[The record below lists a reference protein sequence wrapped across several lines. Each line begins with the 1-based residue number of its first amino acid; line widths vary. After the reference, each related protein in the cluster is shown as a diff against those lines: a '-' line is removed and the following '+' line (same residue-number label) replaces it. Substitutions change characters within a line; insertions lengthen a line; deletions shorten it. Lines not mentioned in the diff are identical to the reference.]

1 MGEIFQRA
9 FLWGVAGMLIG
20 PTTVY
25 SMMLFVLYT
34 DQACR
39 AGESANCKLDVW
51 LNLTIAVIVGFLLFF
66 AVTLV
71 RGLLRR
77 AREAAAD

>member
-1 MGEIFQRA
+1 MPGQI
-9 FLWGVAGMLIG
+9 VAGMLIG
-20 PTTVY
+20 PATVY
-25 SMMLFVLYT
+25 CIMLFVLWT

-51 LNLTIAVIVGFLLFF
+51 LNLTISVGVGFVGFF
-66 AVTLV
+66 LVTLV

-77 AREAAAD
+77 AREAAAG